1 MIVIEVPIVTEDM
14 IVIGE
19 MIAIEA
25 MIVKV
30 EMTGVTIVTE
40 EMIGAMIV
48 TEEMIEDTIVTE
60 EMIEVPIV
68 IVVDTIVTDATI
80 AVDTIAIGMGTIGT
94 GEDTRTGEEMTI
106 GAVDTMI
113 AGETIQLRT
122 GNQGKRQRSRMESK
136 RRQMRNLP
144 LQRRLTNK

>member
-1 MIVIEVPIVTEDM
+1 
-14 IVIGE
+14 

-25 MIVKV
+25 M
-30 EMTGVTIVTE
+30 
-40 EMIGAMIV
+40 
-48 TEEMIEDTIVTE
+48 IVTE

-136 RRQMRNLP
+136 RRQMKNLP
-144 LQRRLTNK
+144 LQRR